1 MAKQDIK
8 FKIIALDTT
17 KAVFRGLNKGLMGTA
32 RLGKTAA
39 LGVAKV
45 GVAATAAGA
54 ALGALAKVNIDFLDR
69 LGKTASKLGI
79 TAEFLQELRFA
90 ADQTGVG
97 IAAIDMG
104 LQRFIR
110 RVAEARQGTGE
121 AKRALEQLGI
131 SVTDSNGN
139 LKSTKQL
146 FFEVADGIANT
157 TDEAERVRL
166 AFKFFDS
173 EGVAL
178 VETMR
183 NGSQGLKDFADQ
195 AENLGII
202 ISGDTVKKAEAFK
215 DTLGRLKNQLTAIT
229 SSVIGAVLPVFDDF
243 SLKLS
248 EILGNLK
255 KDDKTFENF
264 GKDIAVSILHT
275 LNSVVISIQKM
286 FNSLKLEFLSFAAT
300 GVGQLMFGE
309 IITEADKANI
319 RILEIQKEMQ
329 KMNEQ
334 GFFMKKGMGGIAE
347 VFGKDTEEFTQ
358 KLKDLFTEAMSLSEQ
373 FGDSIILGSEQGIEG
388 FDELIKKILEFNST
402 VDEINEGD
410 PPTSKMSEQVSAFVD
425 TLGSTQDNISQLT
438 INTMKNFEDRIV
450 EGLRNGKLAFKDFAD
465 YVIEQILRIAIQE
478 AIIKPITGRVESFF
492 SGMFGGN
499 KSLGGSVKAG
509 NAYMV
514 GETGRELF
522 IPNQNGQILSN
533 TDLRQSGGQAATVN
547 FNISTVDAAGFDELL
562 ATRKNMIVS
571 MVNQAYNSRGKMG
584 VV

>member
-275 LNSVVISIQKM
+275 LNNVVIGIQKM
-286 FNSLKLEFLSFAAT
+286 FNGLKLEFLSFAASR
-300 GVGQLMFGE
+300 VGQLMFGE
-309 IITEADKANI
+309 MITEADKANI